1 MADTW
6 EVLTLRG
13 LSATDERAEE
23 FTGTL
28 VIHRVGSSE
37 PVESVSVR
45 IKRSILVELHDT
57 LGRLLTRSRAFR
69 PPSSRERGG

>member
-1 MADTW
+1 MTETW

-28 VIHRVGSSE
+28 VIHRVGTDE
-37 PVESVSVR
+37 PVESVAVR
-45 IKRSILVELHDT
+45 VKRSVLAELHDG
-57 LGRLLTRSRAFR
+57 LGRLLARSVRFR
-69 PPSSRERGG
+69 PNSGSA

>member
-1 MADTW
+1 MWAMAEEW
-6 EVLTLRG
+6 EILTLRG

-28 VIHRVGSSE
+28 VIHRVGSKE

-45 IKRSILVELHDT
+45 IRRSVLREVNET
-57 LGRLLTRSRAFR
+57 LGRLLVRSTGFVR
-69 PPSSRERGG
+69 PRR

>member
-28 VIHRVGSSE
+28 IIHRVGSRE
-37 PVESVSVR
+37 PVESVAVR
-45 IKRSILVELHDT
+45 VKRSTIAELHDA
-57 LGRLLTRSRAFR
+57 LGRLLERSRGFR
-69 PPSSRERGG
+69 K

>member
-28 VIHRVGSSE
+28 VIYRVGSSE

-45 IKRSILVELHDT
+45 IKRSILVELHDG
-57 LGRLLTRSRAFR
+57 LGRLLTRSRGFR
-69 PPSSRERGG
+69 AG

>member
-1 MADTW
+1 MAETW

-28 VIHRVGSSE
+28 VIHRVGTDE
-37 PVESVSVR
+37 PVESVPVR
-45 IKRSILVELHDT
+45 VKRSVLIELHDAF
-57 LGRLLTRSRAFR
+57 GRLLLRSVGFR
-69 PPSSRERGG
+69 PKRS